1 MKNLSL
7 IRFLAAGFGVCF
19 ALIGMVGVWKGF
31 ESRGWPSALAKIVKS
46 ERIGSGSHQSSSIDA
61 EFRVGPHL
69 RHCGRVRMERDNTP
83 RDVKD
88 FLLGSKA
95 TVSYDPNNI
104 ERCAIA
110 PGVSVGS
117 FVFIATGIGCF
128 GLAAYAHSLIRR
140 SSPRRGGART
150 KRRKRDRPVS
160 SEKTNRAT
168 PPSDPSARPRTA

>member
-31 ESRGWPSALAKIVKS
+31 ESRGWPSAPAKIVKS

-88 FLLGSKA
+88 FRSGPKPPFRPTPETNRRREVLTPVPGPEPTPDA
-95 TVSYDPNNI
+95 GP
-104 ERCAIA
+104 RRAIA
-110 PGVSVGS
+110 VSDE
-117 FVFIATGIGCF
+117 
-128 GLAAYAHSLIRR
+128 L
-140 SSPRRGGART
+140 
-150 KRRKRDRPVS
+150 
-160 SEKTNRAT
+160 RALLE
-168 PPSDPSARPRTA
+168 AM